1 MIRIEWWR
9 SPRATGE
16 PLGRGR
22 RSKPRICPGRR
33 GTAVGVA
40 AAVVAG
46 VVVAGVAT
54 LGRECFRR
62 RPAVFAVFAAAAA
75 AAVVVDVVVAVA
87 VVAAAAALVVGAAVA
102 LRVLPSRTTTL
113 GIRRVRAWAI
123 EGRRSGQTAVRAC
136 PPEGR

>member
-75 AAVVVDVVVAVA
+75 AVVVDVVVAVA
-87 VVAAAAALVVGAAVA
+87 VVAAALVVGAAVA